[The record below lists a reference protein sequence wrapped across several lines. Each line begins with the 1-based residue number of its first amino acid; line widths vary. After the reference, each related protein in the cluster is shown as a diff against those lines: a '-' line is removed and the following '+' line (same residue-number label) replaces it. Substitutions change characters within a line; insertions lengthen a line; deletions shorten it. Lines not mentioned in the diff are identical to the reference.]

1 MMVCLLRTASVRSTA
16 QLAVLRDF
24 FPLVCENYGW
34 THYQTYAL
42 ALQYC
47 GSLEEI
53 ADRPL
58 VRRLWQHCVASCGD
72 KGLGLL
78 QKVCRGGRYVLTM
91 NLVMAC
97 EKGAARCGMCSN
109 ETQALRNRAGR
120 GGGCY
125 LCTGCTLSAAVR
137 G

>member
-1 MMVCLLRTASVRSTA
+1 MVLVWCLWRPTFVRSTA

-24 FPLVCENYGW
+24 FPLVCEVHGW

-58 VRRLWQHCVASCGD
+58 VRRLWEHCVASCGD
-72 KGLGLL
+72 KGLELL
-78 QKVCRGGRYVLTM
+78 QQVCRGGRYLITM
-91 NLVMAC
+91 NLVMA
-97 EKGAARCGMCSN
+97 
-109 ETQALRNRAGR
+109 
-120 GGGCY
+120 
-125 LCTGCTLSAAVR
+125 
-137 G
+137 